1 MKCILG
7 RSICLGGIM
16 KKVISLSMILTL
28 SSTLAM
34 ANVTIPELA
43 TAIQVGDEIKVNQY
57 LAEGGNPN
65 ATLVQ
70 GQTLVFASVGAMN
83 NKALQQFIN
92 AGADVNKG
100 GSIGGRPAMSPLML
114 AVSVSNNDAVKL
126 LVDAGGD
133 VNTKY
138 MGISARQMAKN
149 IGNQDALVLLTP
161 SDIKPVDAGSTYINT
176 KVDSAKTIL
185 SQLSAADQIKAKQEA
200 KKGEH
205 LSYPLYEKGKGF
217 FTGLAETMI
226 FGVEKGRIRLNLI
239 TPYSLY
245 RHGYYE
251 EVQTFTPFTDEAK
264 TEILANKDKVY
275 IVPWS
280 ETYGVI
286 PSYIK
291 NLVIRKNGKIYH
303 AQEVSTNYLM
313 RLGVSSTYA
322 FDINLFDGEP
332 MEIIAIDASNDK
344 QLVMPIDRKFYE
356 KRGWY

>member
-1 MKCILG
+1 MKRIVGL
-7 RSICLGGIM
+7 SIIFA
-16 KKVISLSMILTL
+16 L
-28 SSTLAM
+28 SSTLVM
-34 ANVTIPELA
+34 ANVTVPELA
-43 TAIQVGDEIKVNQY
+43 NAIQLGDENKVTQY

-83 NKALQQFIN
+83 NKALKQLI
-92 AGADVNKG
+92 
-100 GSIGGRPAMSPLML
+100 
-114 AVSVSNNDAVKL
+114 
-126 LVDAGGD
+126 DAGGN

-149 IGNQDALVLLTP
+149 LGNHDALVLLTP
-161 SDIKPVDAGSTYINT
+161 TDIKPVDAGSTHINI
-176 KVDSAKTIL
+176 KDFSSKTIL
-185 SQLSAADQIKAKQEA
+185 SQLSPADQIKAKQDA
-200 KKGEH
+200 KRGEH

-217 FTGLAETMI
+217 FTGLAETMV

-251 EVQTFTPFTDEAK
+251 EVQTFIPFTDEAK

-291 NLVIRKNGKIYH
+291 NLVIRKNGQIYH
-303 AQEVSTNYLM
+303 AQEVSPNYLM

-332 MEIIAIDASNDK
+332 MEIIAIDASNNK

>member
-1 MKCILG
+1 MKKGLC
-7 RSICLGGIM
+7 ICLGGTM
-16 KKVISLSMILTL
+16 KKVIGLSMILTL
-28 SSTLAM
+28 SSTLVM

-114 AVSVSNNDAVKL
+114 AVSVSNNDAIKL

-149 IGNQDALVLLTP
+149 MGNQDALVLLTP
-161 SDIKPVDAGSTYINT
+161 TDIKPVDAGSTYINT
-176 KVDSAKTIL
+176 KVDSSKTIL
-185 SQLSAADQIKAKQEA
+185 SQLSAADQIKAKQDA

-217 FTGLAETMI
+217 FTGLAETMV

-239 TPYSLY
+239 TP
-245 RHGYYE
+245 
-251 EVQTFTPFTDEAK
+251 
-264 TEILANKDKVY
+264 
-275 IVPWS
+275 
-280 ETYGVI
+280 
-286 PSYIK
+286 
-291 NLVIRKNGKIYH
+291 
-303 AQEVSTNYLM
+303 
-313 RLGVSSTYA
+313 
-322 FDINLFDGEP
+322 
-332 MEIIAIDASNDK
+332 
-344 QLVMPIDRKFYE
+344 
-356 KRGWY
+356 

>member
-1 MKCILG
+1 MKRIVGL
-7 RSICLGGIM
+7 SIM
-16 KKVISLSMILTL
+16 FAL
-28 SSTLAM
+28 SSTLVM
-34 ANVTIPELA
+34 ANVTVPELA
-43 TAIQVGDEIKVNQY
+43 NAIQIGDENKVNQY

-70 GQTLVFASVGAMN
+70 GQTLIFASVGAMN
-83 NKALQQFIN
+83 NKALKQLID

-114 AVSVSNNDAVKL
+114 AVSVSNNDAIKL

-138 MGISARQMAKN
+138 MGISVRQMAKN
-149 IGNQDALVLLTP
+149 LGNHDALVLLTP
-161 SDIKPVDAGSTYINT
+161 ANLKPVDAGSTHINT
-176 KVDSAKTIL
+176 IDINSKTIL
-185 SQLSAADQIKAKQEA
+185 SQLSPADQIKAKQDS
-200 KKGEH
+200 KRGEH

-217 FTGLAETMI
+217 FTGLAETMV

-251 EVQTFTPFTDEAK
+251 EEQTFIPFTDEAK

-291 NLVIRKNGKIYH
+291 NLVIRKNGQIYH
-303 AQEVSTNYLM
+303 AQEVSPNYLM
-313 RLGVSSTYA
+313 SLGVSSTYA

-332 MEIIAIDASNDK
+332 MEIIAIDASNNK

>member
-1 MKCILG
+1 MSAECI
-7 RSICLGGIM
+7 GGIM
-16 KKVISLSMILTL
+16 KRIVGLSIIFAL
-28 SSTLAM
+28 SSTLVM
-34 ANVTIPELA
+34 ANVTVPELA
-43 TAIQVGDEIKVNQY
+43 NAIQLGDENKVTQY

-83 NKALQQFIN
+83 NKALKQLID
-92 AGADVNKG
+92 AGADVNRG

-114 AVSVSNNDAVKL
+114 AVSVSNNDAIKL
-126 LVDAGGD
+126 LVDAGGN

-149 IGNQDALVLLTP
+149 LGNHDALVLLTP
-161 SDIKPVDAGSTYINT
+161 TDIKPVDAGSTHINI
-176 KVDSAKTIL
+176 KDFSSKTIL
-185 SQLSAADQIKAKQEA
+185 SQLSPADQIKAKQDA
-200 KKGEH
+200 KRGEH

-217 FTGLAETMI
+217 FTGLAETMV

-251 EVQTFTPFTDEAK
+251 EVQTFIPFTDEAK

-291 NLVIRKNGKIYH
+291 NLVIRKNGQIYH
-303 AQEVSTNYLM
+303 AQEVSPNYLM

-332 MEIIAIDASNDK
+332 MEIIAIDASNNK